1 MILQSLVRC
10 YDSLA
15 AQGTLKRPGWSA
27 VKVQWGLRLTADGQV
42 SSVEMLGA
50 ANDKGKLLPRMMF
63 LHACQAHQRQ
73 GRQLPLRQ
81 RQVSAGHHQ

>member
-27 VKVQWGLRLTADGQV
+27 VKVQWGLRLT
-42 SSVEMLGA
+42 
-50 ANDKGKLLPRMMF
+50 PT
-63 LHACQAHQRQ
+63 
-73 GRQLPLRQ
+73 GRCR
-81 RQVSAGHHQ
+81 RWKCSAQQTIRASCFPA